1 LSISLNLGLIGAGRI
16 GQVHAT
22 SLASRAGRAELA
34 VVTDVVPG
42 AARSLAERFG
52 VPRVAADYQAILAD
66 PSINAVL
73 ICTPTDTHAALIA
86 AAAQAGKHIFCEK
99 PVALDLHQ
107 TDGALSAVA
116 RAGVKLQIGFNRRFD
131 PSFAR
136 VRAAV
141 ASGEIGTPHILRI
154 VSYDPAPPPIEYVK
168 TSGGMLLD
176 LSIHDFDMAGFL
188 IDSEIDEV
196 YTRGGVMIDEA
207 IGRAGDI
214 DTAVTFVH
222 LANGTLGT
230 IDNSRQAVYGY
241 DQRVEILGSRGAICT
256 DNAYPNTAVLST
268 ADSVHR
274 DLPLNF
280 FPQRYRQAFAAE
292 LEAFVEAVI
301 DDRPVPVSGADARK
315 ALAAALAANR
325 SLVEQ
330 RPVKVSEI
338 A

>member
-1 LSISLNLGLIGAGRI
+1 LSTNLQLGLIGAGRI

-34 VVTDVVPG
+34 VVTDAVPD
-42 AARSLAERFG
+42 AARSLADRFG
-52 VPRVAADYQAILAD
+52 VPRVAATYQDILAD
-66 PSINAVL
+66 PTIDAVL

-86 AAAQAGKHIFCEK
+86 AAAEAGKHIFCEK

-107 TDGALSAVA
+107 TDAALSAVA

-188 IDSEIDEV
+188 IGSEIDEV
-196 YTRGGVMIDEA
+196 FTRGGVMIDEA

-214 DTAVTFVH
+214 DTAVTFLH

-241 DQRVEILGSRGAICT
+241 DQRVEILGSKGAIGV
-256 DNAYPNTAVLST
+256 DNAYPNTAVIST
-268 ADSVHR
+268 AESVHR
-274 DLPLNF
+274 DLPFNF

-301 DDRPVPVSGADARK
+301 DHRPVPVSGADARR
-315 ALAAALAANR
+315 ALAAALAAKR

-338 A
+338 V